1 MGMWYNY
8 TFPRD
13 DSANARCC
21 PRGNNTNLG
30 DWSFCTVEVGNG
42 SDPLHSVGSRVNDC
56 FVFKQNVTDLRLYL
70 HDYAEHA
77 PKSAAASSTAPRS
90 FGVLSFVLLAL
101 SLASLTLAQDQAPLR
116 VSSTLGSAWT
126 SHTAGSKTDQNQ
138 ELNVYLDYQN
148 RWENEMRRKYGAQLK
163 PLCTCFEPDD
173 ASTWNLDG
181 DMPPM
186 VVGDSGHG
194 DDRGGAG
201 SMRKRPWN
209 AQHWYLNVTWR
220 AEVPVTGNW
229 TALEKMMRSAIP
241 DDRMERLKKE
251 VYVPYVGD
259 MLAWPGL
266 PRSMYGEPAVS
277 TAAVIIPGTFS
288 ERINITDP
296 THRGNVTVPY
306 WDRLFYFTHMELI
319 L

>member
-1 MGMWYNY
+1 
-8 TFPRD
+8 
-13 DSANARCC
+13 
-21 PRGNNTNLG
+21 
-30 DWSFCTVEVGNG
+30 
-42 SDPLHSVGSRVNDC
+42 
-56 FVFKQNVTDLRLYL
+56 
-70 HDYAEHA
+70 
-77 PKSAAASSTAPRS
+77 
-90 FGVLSFVLLAL
+90 
-101 SLASLTLAQDQAPLR
+101 
-116 VSSTLGSAWT
+116 
-126 SHTAGSKTDQNQ
+126 
-138 ELNVYLDYQN
+138 
-148 RWENEMRRKYGAQLK
+148 
-163 PLCTCFEPDD
+163 
-173 ASTWNLDG
+173 
-181 DMPPM
+181 
-186 VVGDSGHG
+186 
-194 DDRGGAG
+194 
-201 SMRKRPWN
+201 MRKRPWN